1 MKFAVDKEV
10 ILNGLRIVER
20 ATVAKGLQPVLAN
33 ILIESVSNDTL
44 KLSATSF
51 DLTVVTYINCQV
63 EKEGK
68 ITLPAKRLSDIIS
81 RLGNAPVN
89 FEINENNIAIITSGK
104 SKFDIIGISASE
116 FPQIEDGITEYC
128 ESIEIEMKP
137 FITCAK
143 MTNFAAAG
151 YETNNLLSG
160 VICSINNNILEMAST
175 DGNRLARAKEFVKN
189 DENKDFSMIV
199 PSKVLSEFIK
209 MTSYVEDENVVIS
222 REGSKII
229 FQTGSTKLIS
239 RLMDGQYPKYN
250 QLIPTSF
257 AKQALVNREKLI
269 SALEIVSTMINE
281 RTSIVKF
288 EFSDGVLKLNADT
301 PDAGASEDKI
311 EISYSGEDMLIAF
324 NYRYLLDFLKIAEV
338 EEVLI
343 QMNTNLSAAVI
354 RPKSEED
361 YLYLIMPVQIRV

>member
-1 MKFAVDKEV
+1 MKFVVDKD
-10 ILNGLRIVER
+10 IFLNGLKIVER

-33 ILIESVSNDTL
+33 ILIESISNDTI
-44 KLSATSF
+44 KLTATNF
-51 DLTVVTYINCQV
+51 DLTVTTTINCQI
-63 EKEGK
+63 EKEGR

-81 RLGNAPVN
+81 RLGNAPIN
-89 FEINENNIAIITSGK
+89 FEIDNNSIAIITSGK

-116 FPQIEDGITEYC
+116 FPNIEDNDSVD

-137 FITCAK
+137 FVTCAK

-160 VICSINNNILEMAST
+160 VICSINDKILEMAST
-175 DGNRLARAKEFVKN
+175 DGNRLSRAKEFVKN
-189 DENKDFSMIV
+189 DENKEFSMIV
-199 PSKVLSEFIK
+199 PSKVLAEFIR
-209 MTSYVEDENVVIS
+209 MTSYVEEENVIIAKDKA
-222 REGSKII
+222 KII
-229 FQTGSTKLIS
+229 FKTGSTKLIS
-239 RLMDGQYPKYN
+239 RLMEGQYPKYN
-250 QLIPTSF
+250 QLIPTTF
-257 AKQALVNREKLI
+257 GKQALVNRDKLI

-281 RTSIVKF
+281 KTSIVKF
-288 EFSDGVLKLNADT
+288 EFTDGILKMNADT

-338 EEVLI
+338 EEILI
-343 QMNTNLSAAVI
+343 QMNTNLSPTVL

-361 YLYLIMPVQIRV
+361 YLYLIMPVQIRA

>member
-1 MKFAVDKEV
+1 MKFSVEKDV

-20 ATVAKGLQPVLAN
+20 ATVPKGLQPVLAN
-33 ILIESVSNDTL
+33 VLIESLSSDTL

-51 DLTVVTYINCQV
+51 DLTVVTNINCQV

-81 RLGNAPVN
+81 RLGNAPIN
-89 FEINENNIAIITSGK
+89 FEINDDNIAVITSGK
-104 SKFDIIGISASE
+104 SKFDIIGISAAE
-116 FPQIEDGITEYC
+116 FPAVDDELTEG

-137 FITCAK
+137 FVTCAR
-143 MTNFAAAG
+143 MTSFAAAG

-160 VICSINNNILEMAST
+160 VICSINDKILEMAST

-199 PSKVLSEFIK
+199 PSKILSEFIR
-209 MTSYVEDENVVIS
+209 MTSYVEDENVTIS
-222 REGSKII
+222 KEKSKII
-229 FQTGSTKLIS
+229 FKTCTTKLIS
-239 RLMDGQYPKYN
+239 RLMEGQYPKYN

-257 AKQALVNREKLI
+257 GKQALVNRDKLI

-281 RTSIVKF
+281 KTSIVKF
-288 EFSDGVLKLNADT
+288 EFTDGVLKMNADT

-311 EISYSGEDMLIAF
+311 EISYSGEDMVIAF

-343 QMNTNLSAAVI
+343 QMNTNLSAAVL

-361 YLYLIMPVQIRV
+361 YLYLIMPVQLRS

>member
-1 MKFAVDKEV
+1 MKFVVDKDAFFS
-10 ILNGLRIVER
+10 GLKIVER

-33 ILIESVSNDTL
+33 ILIESVSSNTL
-44 KLSATSF
+44 KLTATNF
-51 DLTVVTYINCQV
+51 DLTVVTTINAQV
-63 EKEGK
+63 DVEGR

-81 RLGNAPVN
+81 RLGNAPIN
-89 FEINENNIAIITSGK
+89 FDIDENSIAIITSGK
-104 SKFDIIGISASE
+104 SKFDIIGISAAE
-116 FPQIEDGITEYC
+116 FPVVEDDTAPS

-137 FITCAK
+137 FVTCAK
-143 MTNFAAAG
+143 MTSFAAAG

-160 VICSINNNILEMAST
+160 VICSINDKILEMAST

-209 MTSYVEDENVVIS
+209 MTSYVEEENVTIS
-222 REGSKII
+222 KEKSKII

-239 RLMDGQYPKYN
+239 RLMEGQYPKYN

-257 AKQALVNREKLI
+257 AKQALVSRDKLI

-281 RTSIVKF
+281 KTSIVKF
-288 EFSDGVLKLNADT
+288 EFTDGVLKLNADT

-343 QMNTNLSAAVI
+343 QMNTNLAAAVL

>member
-1 MKFAVDKEV
+1 MKFIVDKEAFFS
-10 ILNGLRIVER
+10 GLKIVER

-33 ILIESVSNDTL
+33 ILIESISSDTL
-44 KLSATSF
+44 KLTATNF
-51 DLTVVTYINCQV
+51 DLTVVTTINAQV
-63 EKEGK
+63 EAEGRV
-68 ITLPAKRLSDIIS
+68 TLPAKKLSDIIS
-81 RLGNAPVN
+81 RLGNAPIN
-89 FEINENNIAIITSGK
+89 FDIDENSMAIITSGK
-104 SKFDIIGISASE
+104 SKFDIIGISAAE
-116 FPQIEDGITEYC
+116 FPNVEDKVPTG

-137 FITCAK
+137 FVTCAK

-160 VICSINNNILEMAST
+160 VICSINDKILEMAST

-189 DENKDFSMIV
+189 DENKEFSMIV
-199 PSKVLSEFIK
+199 PSRVLSEFIK
-209 MTSYVEDENVVIS
+209 MTAYVEEENIIVAKEKS
-222 REGSKII
+222 RII

-239 RLMDGQYPKYN
+239 RLMEGQYPKYN

-269 SALEIVSTMINE
+269 SGLEIVSTMINE
-281 RTSIVKF
+281 KTNIIKF
-288 EFSDGVLKLNADT
+288 EFTDGVLKMNADGS
-301 PDAGASEDKI
+301 DAGASEDKI

-324 NYRYLLDFLKIAEV
+324 NYKYLLEFLKIAEV

-343 QMNTNLSAAVI
+343 QMNTNLTAAVL

>member
-1 MKFAVDKEV
+1 MKFVVDKD
-10 ILNGLRIVER
+10 IFLNGLKIVER

-33 ILIESVSNDTL
+33 ILIESISNDTI
-44 KLSATSF
+44 KLTATNF
-51 DLTVVTYINCQV
+51 DLTVTTTINCQI
-63 EKEGK
+63 EKEGR

-81 RLGNAPVN
+81 RLGNAPIN
-89 FEINENNIAIITSGK
+89 FEIDDNSIAIITSGK

-116 FPQIEDGITEYC
+116 FPNIEDNDSVD

-137 FITCAK
+137 FVTCAK

-160 VICSINNNILEMAST
+160 VICSINDKILEMAST
-175 DGNRLARAKEFVKN
+175 DGNRLSRAKEFVKN
-189 DENKDFSMIV
+189 DENKEFSMIV
-199 PSKVLSEFIK
+199 PSKVLAEFIR
-209 MTSYVEDENVVIS
+209 MTSYVEEENVIIAKDKA
-222 REGSKII
+222 KII
-229 FQTGSTKLIS
+229 FKTGSTKLIS
-239 RLMDGQYPKYN
+239 RLMEGQYPKYN
-250 QLIPTSF
+250 QLIPTTF
-257 AKQALVNREKLI
+257 GKQALVNRDKLI

-281 RTSIVKF
+281 KTSIVKF
-288 EFSDGVLKLNADT
+288 EFTDGILKMNADT

-338 EEVLI
+338 EEILI
-343 QMNTNLSAAVI
+343 QMNTNLSPTVL

-361 YLYLIMPVQIRV
+361 YLYLIMPVQIRA

>member
-1 MKFAVDKEV
+1 MKFSVEKDV
-10 ILNGLRIVER
+10 ILNGLKIVER
-20 ATVAKGLQPVLAN
+20 ATVPKGLQPVLAN
-33 ILIESVSNDTL
+33 VLIESVSSDAL

-51 DLTVVTYINCQV
+51 DLTVVTTINCQV

-89 FEINENNIAIITSGK
+89 FEINEDNIALITSGK

-116 FPQIEDGITEYC
+116 FPVIEDEITES

-137 FITCAK
+137 FVTCAK
-143 MTNFAAAG
+143 MTSFAAAG

-160 VICSINNNILEMAST
+160 VICSINDKILEMAST

-199 PSKVLSEFIK
+199 PSKILSEFIR
-209 MTSYVEDENVVIS
+209 MTSYVEDENVTIS
-222 REGSKII
+222 KEKSRII
-229 FQTGSTKLIS
+229 FKTCTTKLIS
-239 RLMDGQYPKYN
+239 RLMEGQYPKYN
-250 QLIPTSF
+250 QLIPASF
-257 AKQALVNREKLI
+257 TKQALVNRDKLI
-269 SALEIVSTMINE
+269 SALEIVSTMIDE
-281 RTSIVKF
+281 KTSIVKF
-288 EFSDGVLKLNADT
+288 EFTDGILKMNADT

-343 QMNTNLSAAVI
+343 QMNTNLSAAVL

-361 YLYLIMPVQIRV
+361 YLYLIMPVQLRV